1 MTRQRL
7 ALAGAV
13 VRALKPSL
21 AGLSTAALCFVTP
34 QRRGAHGPCLPRK
47 AQPKHALGSGR
58 AGPSKIQASSRNWM
72 KRRTFSHS

>member
-7 ALAGAV
+7 ALAGAGSEP
-13 VRALKPSL
+13 LNQSL

-34 QRRGAHGPCLPRK
+34 QRCGAQGPCLPRK

-58 AGPSKIQASSRNWM
+58 AGPSKIQASSLE
-72 KRRTFSHS
+72 TG